1 MSPGLQRLLLF
12 AAVALLVGVDA
23 QAGQSSVPVNTSAA
37 ASTSADATGTLPEVT
52 IRAQRADLAPRISK
66 FVNQIAVPENG
77 GVGGLVLWATP
88 PVCPLVSGLPHSEG
102 EFILE
107 RVSEVARLAKVPLAG
122 EHCRPNLYI
131 LVSLKPEDLL
141 RGMEKR
147 NRSFTFGQDVTDSTP
162 SPTPASVVD
171 EFITTPRAV
180 RVWYNSVFRTPEGL
194 PPSIC
199 YGHPCN
205 PNSLGSLVRL
215 DLVRTISTV
224 FVVVDQRRLTGVSRG
239 QLADYV
245 GMVGLAKLRPG
256 ARLGDAQTILKL
268 FDGAPQA
275 APTALTEWDQA
286 FLKSLYATEQAS
298 RQQRGEIALQMVR
311 EIVP

>member
-1 MSPGLQRLLLF
+1 MSTLPALVV
-12 AAVALLVGVDA
+12 AATLAALAGTA
-23 QAGQSSVPVNTSAA
+23 SEQATEPVNGSSAS
-37 ASTSADATGTLPEVT
+37 ASSGMSERLPEVT

-66 FVNQIAVPENG
+66 FVYQIALPENG
-77 GVGGLVLWATP
+77 GAGGLLRWVTP
-88 PVCPLVSGLPHSEG
+88 PVCPLVSGLPRSEG

-131 LVSLKPEDLL
+131 LVTLKPEDLL

-147 NRSFTFGQDVTDSTP
+147 NRSFTFGQDVTDAIP
-162 SPTPASVVD
+162 RPTPASEVD